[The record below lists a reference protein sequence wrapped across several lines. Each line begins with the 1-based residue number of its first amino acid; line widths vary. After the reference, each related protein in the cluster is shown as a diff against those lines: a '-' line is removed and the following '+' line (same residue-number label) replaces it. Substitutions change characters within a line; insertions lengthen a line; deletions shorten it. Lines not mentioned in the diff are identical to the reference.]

1 MPHYA
6 NRNAFEDSS
15 SRLLAIGTDL
25 SPSRAI
31 VDALGR
37 PLAHARTG
45 GMLDPA
51 RYVLKKGSTVY
62 RFGGARPPR
71 DVAKG
76 GWWIEQRE
84 FQLLVN
90 FAISNDIYLGLAM
103 RVLCLVPPEWSDAT
117 VLLRG
122 RVVLDVMAWRGLGNS
137 VVTPMKGGK
146 GLVRLPHQNEIS
158 ARRLHQLFIPGLA
171 DLKDI
176 QAPISIEDVRHLDP
190 RESLL
195 GFLYL

>member
-1 MPHYA
+1 
-6 NRNAFEDSS
+6 
-15 SRLLAIGTDL
+15 
-25 SPSRAI
+25 
-31 VDALGR
+31 
-37 PLAHARTG
+37 
-45 GMLDPA
+45 MLDPA
-51 RYVLKKGSTVY
+51 RYVLKKGATVY

-122 RVVLDVMAWRGLGNS
+122 RVALDVLAWRGLGNS